1 LITFL
6 FLIDPNCK
14 MAENVVYH
22 QAQLAVEQNLG
33 STIYPGTEI
42 MTDGM
47 VPLRNSIRSW
57 D

>member
-1 LITFL
+1 
-6 FLIDPNCK
+6 